1 MVQSESYQMMEALRK
16 HLMLSAYEVNG
27 KIEIV
32 LKFKTVD
39 GKVHQ
44 ICNTF
49 VEKAK

>member
-1 MVQSESYQMMEALRK
+1 MMEALRK

>member
-1 MVQSESYQMMEALRK
+1 MVQSDSYLMMEALRK